1 MDETENKYI
10 GLQESLQPQCLSEKN
25 EAYQSVLDIEE
36 RLRKKDATN
45 IALTGPYGSGK
56 SSILITLRN
65 KYSNYKYLN
74 ISLATLKPS
83 QALSGSENNQKNE
96 DDKDKVSKLNL
107 DRLIE
112 YSILQ
117 QLIYKE
123 KQETLPDSRFKR
135 IFHLSDKKVR
145 LITISILFA
154 ALSLIVVFEPSFLY
168 VEWLCRLLDEKW
180 MNVVGDTMSIV
191 YLLSFLYLAISKIV
205 PSVCNS
211 RLNKLNLKDG
221 EIEIVENTSIF
232 NKHLDE
238 ILYFFEQTKYDVVIL
253 EDLDR
258 FETTDIFVKL
268 RELNLLLN
276 ESKVVGR
283 KIFFIYAVRDD
294 MFQDA
299 ERVKCF
305 DYITTVIPIINRS
318 NAKTQLKGE
327 LEKRGVTDIAD
338 KHLQELGFFL
348 HDMRLL
354 KNIANEYVQYREK
367 LQKGICSEKL
377 LGMIVYKNYYP
388 QDFALLH
395 YCKGVVYGLLNLKET
410 LVAAKIEELE
420 SEYDKHLA
428 LRKANLKEKQLKECE
443 LRRIY
448 VDAYRDKCG
457 ENVLQFKV
465 GDSLCSLKEI
475 ASNENL
481 FEKLI
486 SSHDVTY
493 SYIATTNNYYNAG
506 RVLQN
511 TKNITFSEI
520 EKAIDES
527 SGYAERLLALRAAF
541 NELDDVNYSDTKKD
555 DIRSQSLSK
564 IMADIDYK
572 SNKEYASLKVP
583 RMIEYLVVRGY
594 IDENYYD
601 YISYFY
607 DNFIDAHDWEFVLDL
622 KLNRAHSYDYH
633 INNVEACIKEIPN
646 TVFRTTAIL
655 NVELLDYLA
664 ENSSDR
670 MNLGRL
676 RVVLRTA
683 INEKK
688 YDFIASYYQKGR
700 QQDVVFTQLY
710 AQHKNLWETF
720 EKNDDENDS
729 LKLCWFKYAEWEQTC
744 DASQKWLSKHY
755 DFITKNLLEIGE
767 EQWSELIQE
776 VRYEFINLNDKSV
789 YILETIAERDA
800 YTLSQ
805 HNLLILVS
813 CMLKKEVDSLSYRLV
828 KETEDQAL
836 IERVEADLG
845 NCMQAVFAAPAS
857 EKESEATILGI
868 LMSSNVEEENK
879 IKYLKNQQTKINLDI
894 VQNDS
899 EKTLALRCD
908 VVEPT
913 WENIIHYLNIVADKT
928 VDNELVAFID
938 KHSVELSSMVVPC
951 DPEEDEKMLLRQ
963 LIMTD
968 LLTFVAY
975 KDIVGQFT
983 RWQLAGVPTIE
994 ERRVQLLIEK
1004 GMIRFNEQNTND
1016 LLEHFSAD
1024 LTVQYLLRYKS
1035 EFLRCVEN
1043 IEYKTDVAVGLMKSN
1058 MSIGE
1063 KATIIPH
1070 FNIDIINE
1078 ELADNI
1084 VSVLTKQSIDLPP
1097 DFLLKVM
1104 NLTGLF
1110 TDRLKVLNYALEKNA
1125 YAEETITAFIECLEE
1140 PYKSIAEKGK
1150 KPELPDTEDSR
1161 RLVSLLKD
1169 KNYIS
1174 SSSDT
1179 KTGIRVYTKL
1189 K

>member
-1 MDETENKYI
+1 MDESENKYI
-10 GLQESLQPQCLSEKN
+10 GLQESLQPQCLSEKD

-36 RLRKKDATN
+36 RLRKNDATN

-65 KYSNYKYLN
+65 KYPNYKYLN

-83 QALSGSENNQKNE
+83 QALSDSEKNQENE

-154 ALSLIVVFEPSFLY
+154 ALSLIVVLEPSFLY
-168 VEWLCRLLDEKW
+168 VEWLCQLLDEKW
-180 MNVVGDTMSIV
+180 MNVVGDTVSIV
-191 YLLSFLYLAISKIV
+191 YLLVFLYLTISKIV

-211 RLNKLNLKDG
+211 RLNKFNLKDG

-232 NKHLDE
+232 NKYLDE
-238 ILYFFEQTKYDVVIL
+238 ILYFFEQTEYDVVIL

-276 ESKVVGR
+276 ESKVVDR

-294 MFQDA
+294 MFQDV

-318 NAKTQLKGE
+318 NAKSQLKGE

-367 LQKGICSEKL
+367 LQKGISSEKL

-395 YCKGVVYGLLNLKET
+395 SCKGVVYGLLSLKET

-448 VDAYRDKCG
+448 VDAYRDMCG

-486 SSHDVTY
+486 SNEEVTY
-493 SYIATTNNYYNAG
+493 SYIVTSSYYNAG
-506 RVLQN
+506 RTLQT
-511 TKNITFSEI
+511 TKNITFPEI
-520 EKAIDES
+520 ENTVDES

-541 NELDDVNYSDTKKD
+541 NELDDVNYSDIKKD

-564 IMADIDYK
+564 IMADVDYT
-572 SNKEYASLKVP
+572 SNKEYVSLNVP

-622 KLNRAHSYDYH
+622 KLNRVHSYDHH

-688 YDFIASYYQKGR
+688 YDFFASYYQKGR

-720 EKNDDENDS
+720 EKNDDDKDS
-729 LKLCWFKYAEWEQTC
+729 LKLCWFKYAEREQTC

-767 EQWSELIQE
+767 EHWSVLIQE
-776 VRYEFINLNDKSV
+776 VRYEFINLNDKSDC
-789 YILETIAERDA
+789 ILETIAERDA

-805 HNLLILVS
+805 HNFLILVS
-813 CMLKKEVDSLSYRLV
+813 SMLKMKVDSLSYRLV
-828 KETEDQAL
+828 KETENQAL

-845 NCMQAVFAAPAS
+845 KCMQAVFAAPAS
-857 EKESEATILGI
+857 ENESEATILGI

-879 IKYLKNQQTKINLDI
+879 ITYLKNQQTKINFDT
-894 VQNDS
+894 VQNNS
-899 EKTLALRCD
+899 EKTLSLKCD
-908 VVEPT
+908 VVEAT
-913 WENIIHYLNIVADKT
+913 WENVIHYLNVVTDKT
-928 VDNELVAFID
+928 IDDELVVFIE
-938 KHSVELSSMVVPC
+938 KHSAELSLMAVPH

-963 LIMTD
+963 LMMTD
-968 LLTFVAY
+968 ILGFAAY
-975 KDIVGQFT
+975 KDIVRQFT
-983 RWQLAGVPTIE
+983 RWQLTGVPTIE
-994 ERRVQLLIEK
+994 ERRVKLLLEK
-1004 GMIRFNEQNTND
+1004 GMIQFNEQNTND

-1024 LTVQYLLRYKS
+1024 LIVQYLVRYKS
-1035 EFLRCVEN
+1035 EFLKCVEN
-1043 IEYKTDVAVGLMKSN
+1043 IEYTADVANGLMKTN
-1058 MSIGE
+1058 MSISE

-1070 FNIDIINE
+1070 LNIDIINE

-1084 VSVLTKQSIDLPP
+1084 VSVLTKQRVDLPP

-1104 NLTGLF
+1104 NLTRLF
-1110 TDRLKVLNYALEKNA
+1110 AERLKVLNHTLEQNVF
-1125 YAEETITAFIECLEE
+1125 AEETITALIESLEE
-1140 PYKSIAEKGK
+1140 PYRSIAEKGK

-1174 SSSDT
+1174 SSTDT
-1179 KTGIRVYTKL
+1179 KTGMRVYTKL